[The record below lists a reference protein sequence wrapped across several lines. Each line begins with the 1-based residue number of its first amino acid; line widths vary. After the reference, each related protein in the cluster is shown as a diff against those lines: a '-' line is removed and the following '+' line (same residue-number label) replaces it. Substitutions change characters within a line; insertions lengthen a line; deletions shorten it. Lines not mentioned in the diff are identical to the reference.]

1 MPTLRES
8 NGLAMSSR
16 NQYLSQEMKDK
27 SSLIYQ
33 GLKLVKIIISIIV
46 KIAVIKFQLMKFLQ
60 QIKPIISSD
69 PDFDMN
75 I

>member
-46 KIAVIKFQLMKFLQ
+46 KIAVIKFQLMKFYNRL
-60 QIKPIISSD
+60 
-69 PDFDMN
+69 N
-75 I
+75 LL